1 MNATPVSAAR
11 VARAAENLD
20 AEHGTLAS
28 LMVDPE
34 TRVTRLPVS
43 CLVDHEVWRFEKF
56 TPRRP
61 VVFFVISSAS
71 ASDVLTARPEAWNR
85 AAAAD
90 SGGVSDTDGALA
102 TARAFIEATRLQN
115 RRVQWVTST
124 DMLPWRPGLDAL
136 EAERRDEVAAQ
147 VAAGLAAEVE
157 PDGQG
162 FSVRLGVVEGMDL
175 LRHTY
180 SVSRDGS
187 VQLADRTTLAAD
199 LPFTYA
205 A

>member
-1 MNATPVSAAR
+1 MDATPVSAAR
-11 VARAAENLD
+11 VARAAEHLD
-20 AEHGTLAS
+20 TEHEALAG

-43 CLVDHEVWRFEKF
+43 CFAEHEVWRFEKF

-71 ASDVLTARPEAWNR
+71 SSDILTARPDAWNR

-90 SGGVSDTDGALA
+90 SGGVGDTDGALA
-102 TARAFIEATRLQN
+102 TARAFVEATRVQN
-115 RRVQWVTST
+115 RRVQPVTST
-124 DMLPWRPGLDAL
+124 DSLPWRPGLA
-136 EAERRDEVAAQ
+136 AEESGRRDAVTGQ

-157 PDGQG
+157 PDGHG
-162 FSVRLGVVEGMDL
+162 FSVRFGVVEGMDL

-180 SVSRDGS
+180 AVARDGS
-187 VQLADRTTLAAD
+187 VRLADRTTLAAD